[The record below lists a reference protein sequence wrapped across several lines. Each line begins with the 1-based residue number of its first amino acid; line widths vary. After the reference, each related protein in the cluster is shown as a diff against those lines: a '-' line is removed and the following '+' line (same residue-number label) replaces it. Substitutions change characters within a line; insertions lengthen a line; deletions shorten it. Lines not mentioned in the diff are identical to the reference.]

1 MYIYTVLILL
11 TLLASVAAVGAI
23 YITSFEKDTHGKR
36 HPWRALW
43 IIPLMWVGSVFENTG
58 SIVNYDN
65 IAKHSTEKWHTVY
78 TNNINADVTIT
89 TDNTTLKPKKLIRKG
104 DKEQLFKP
112 DENWLYQLFE
122 PSDDKNYIE
131 VTITATNKQDST
143 SKEAILTKDNFIEK
157 WPKGKKSNKSKGR
170 ITKIEYRSTPVTLK
184 WFGMSVQQTSYP
196 EARITV
202 EYGATG
208 DESTKQLFGEE

>member
-11 TLLASVAAVGAI
+11 TLLASVAAMGAI

-36 HPWRALW
+36 HPWRALLFIPVIW
-43 IIPLMWVGSVFENTG
+43 IGIVFGDT
-58 SIVNYDN
+58 SIINYDD
-65 IAKHSTEKWHTVY
+65 IAKHSTEKWYTVY
-78 TNNINADVTIT
+78 TNNINADVTVT
-89 TDNTTLKPKKLIRKG
+89 TDDMTLNPKKLIRKG

-157 WPKGKKSNKSKGR
+157 WPKGKKSNKSKGQ

-184 WFGMSVQQTSYP
+184 WFGMKVQQTSYP
-196 EARITV
+196 ETRITV

-208 DESTKQLFGEE
+208 DESTKQLFGED

>member
-1 MYIYTVLILL
+1 MYNILMLL
-11 TLLASVAAVGAI
+11 TLGTFAFIIALICGLSLDDD
-23 YITSFEKDTHGKR
+23 KHNKK
-36 HPWRALW
+36 HPFRLLW
-43 IIPLMWVGSVFENTG
+43 LIPLILIAILFERTG
-58 SIVNYDN
+58 SIPDYNK

-89 TDNTTLKPKKLIRKG
+89 TGDMTLNPKKLITKD
-104 DKEQLFKP
+104 DKEKLFAS
-112 DENWLYQLFE
+112 EQNWFYELIT
-122 PSDDKNYIE
+122 PSDDKNDAD

-143 SKEAILTKDNFIEK
+143 SKNAILTKDNFIEK
-157 WPKGKKSNKSKGR
+157 WPKGKKANKSKGR

>member
-1 MYIYTVLILL
+1 MYNIIMLL
-11 TLLASVAAVGAI
+11 TL
-23 YITSFEKDTHGKR
+23 ITFAFITALICGLSLGDDKHNKK
-36 HPWRALW
+36 HPFRLLW
-43 IIPLMWVGSVFENTG
+43 LIPLILIAILFERTG
-58 SIVNYDN
+58 SIPDYNK

-78 TNNINADVTIT
+78 TNNINADVTVT

-112 DENWLYQLFE
+112 DENRLYQLFE

>member
-11 TLLASVAAVGAI
+11 TLLASVAAMGAI

-36 HPWRALW
+36 HPWRALLFIPVIW
-43 IIPLMWVGSVFENTG
+43 IGIVFGDT
-58 SIVNYDN
+58 SIINYDD
-65 IAKHSTEKWHTVY
+65 IAKHSTEKWYIVY
-78 TNNINADVTIT
+78 TNNINADVTVT
-89 TDNTTLKPKKLIRKG
+89 TDDMTLKPKKLIRKG

-131 VTITATNKQDST
+131 VTITATNKRDST
-143 SKEAILTKDNFIEK
+143 SKEAKLTQENFIEK
-157 WPKGKKSNKSKGR
+157 WPKGTTPDKSNGR
-170 ITKIEYRSTPVTLK
+170 ITKIEYRSTPIALK
-184 WFGMSVQQTSYP
+184 WFGMTVEKKSYD

-202 EYGATG
+202 EYEGTN
-208 DESTKQLFGEE
+208 EPSTKQLFGKN

>member
-1 MYIYTVLILL
+1 MYGILMLL
-11 TLLASVAAVGAI
+11 TFIVFAGNIAIICAISIDDNKKHLWRLLLFIPIIWASFL
-23 YITSFEKDTHGKR
+23 FEQ
-36 HPWRALW
+36 
-43 IIPLMWVGSVFENTG
+43 TG
-58 SIVNYDN
+58 SIINYDDV
-65 IAKHSTEKWHTVY
+65 AKNSDEKWHVVY
-78 TNNINADVTIT
+78 ENNINADVTIT
-89 TDNTTLKPKKLIRKG
+89 SGDMTLNPKKLITKG
-104 DKEQLFKP
+104 DKEKFLK
-112 DENWLYQLFE
+112 
-122 PSDDKNYIE
+122 SDDPFLVSLFSVNDSNEYNAD

-143 SKEAILTKDNFIEK
+143 SKEAKLTKDNFIEK

>member
-1 MYIYTVLILL
+1 MLL
-11 TLLASVAAVGAI
+11 TLGTFAF
-23 YITSFEKDTHGKR
+23 ITALIIGLSLGYDKQDKR
-36 HPWRALW
+36 HPWRLLLFIPVIW
-43 IIPLMWVGSVFENTG
+43 IAILFERTG
-58 SIVNYDN
+58 SIPDYNK

-89 TDNTTLKPKKLIRKG
+89 TGDMTLNPKKLITKD
-104 DKEQLFKP
+104 DKEKLFAS
-112 DENWLYQLFE
+112 EQNWFYELIT
-122 PSDDKNYIE
+122 PSDDKNDAD
-131 VTITATNKQDST
+131 VTITATNKADST

-157 WPKGKKSNKSKGR
+157 WSKGKKSNKSKGR

-196 EARITV
+196 EARITI

-208 DESTKQLFGEE
+208 DESTKQLFGED

>member
-1 MYIYTVLILL
+1 MYNILMLL
-11 TLLASVAAVGAI
+11 TIVAAVIAI
-23 YITSFEKDTHGKR
+23 GVIYVTSFEEDKHGKK

-58 SIVNYDN
+58 SIVNYDD

-78 TNNINADVTIT
+78 TNNINADVTVT
-89 TDNTTLKPKKLIRKG
+89 TNNTTLKPKKLIRKG

-112 DENWLYQLFE
+112 DENWLYQLFG

-157 WPKGKKSNKSKGR
+157 WPKGAHRNSKGR

-184 WFGMSVQQTSYP
+184 WFGMKVQQTSYP

>member
-1 MYIYTVLILL
+1 MYGILMLL
-11 TLLASVAAVGAI
+11 TFIVFAGSIAIICAISIDDNKKHLWRLLLFIPIIWASFL
-23 YITSFEKDTHGKR
+23 FEQ
-36 HPWRALW
+36 
-43 IIPLMWVGSVFENTG
+43 TG
-58 SIVNYDN
+58 SIINYDDV
-65 IAKHSTEKWHTVY
+65 AKNSDEKWHVVY
-78 TNNINADVTIT
+78 ENNINVDVTIT
-89 TDNTTLKPKKLIRKG
+89 SGDMTLNPKKLITKG
-104 DKEQLFKP
+104 DKEKFLKSNDPFLVSLFSVN
-112 DENWLYQLFE
+112 DSNEYNA
-122 PSDDKNYIE
+122 D

-143 SKEAILTKDNFIEK
+143 SKEAKLTKDNFIEK